1 MCICCNYFVF
11 LLLVFVVVVA
21 AVVPVAAVA
30 VAVAVAVELA
40 DVAVEVADV
49 VVFSDTPHPRIS
61 NAIFIGIDVQLN
73 PTMAMS
79 PRTPVMA
86 TWLRVLRVAD
96 VTWSLLGT
104 F

>member
-1 MCICCNYFVF
+1 M
-11 LLLVFVVVVA
+11 LLVFVVVA
-21 AVVPVAAVA
+21 AVVPVAA

-49 VVFSDTPHPRIS
+49 VVVSDTPHPRIS